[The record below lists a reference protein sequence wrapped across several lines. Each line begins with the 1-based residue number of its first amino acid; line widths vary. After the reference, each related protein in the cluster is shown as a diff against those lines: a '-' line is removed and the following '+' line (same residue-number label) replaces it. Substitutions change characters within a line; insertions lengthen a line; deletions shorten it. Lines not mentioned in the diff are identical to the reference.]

1 MHAFFRSAGA
11 VVMILVLLGG
21 VSALGYDR
29 WTSPIS
35 EGDRLVA
42 EGRHE
47 EALASYAEAE
57 ARFDKFPA
65 LKQFVPSEYSHVMA
79 NELWILYRL
88 GKYDELI
95 DRAARAPE
103 TAMPHFWVGCAFFE
117 KGKAEQKPEART
129 GWLSRS
135 EEELR
140 RAVEG
145 EPEDWDAKFDF
156 ELVTRLSAELKKQP
170 KTPPQQLMQLLRP
183 QPKPGAKPVKRVG

>member
-1 MHAFFRSAGA
+1 MKVIRFFGA
-11 VVMILVLLGG
+11 VLMGLVLLAGLA
-21 VSALGYDR
+21 ALAYTR
-29 WTSPIS
+29 WTRSVADA
-35 EGDRLVA
+35 DRALA
-42 EGRHE
+42 EGRLE
-47 EALASYAEAE
+47 EALAGYTDAE
-57 ARFDKFPA
+57 ARFDKYPA
-65 LKQFVPSEYSHVMA
+65 IKQLVPGDYGHVMA

-103 TAMPHFWVGCAFFE
+103 SAMPHFWAGCAFFE

-170 KTPPQQLMQLLRP
+170 KTPPTQLMQLLRP
-183 QPKPGAKPVKRVG
+183 QPKPGTKPVKRVG

>member
-1 MHAFFRSAGA
+1 M
-11 VVMILVLLGG
+11 VLVLLGG
-21 VSALGYDR
+21 VSALAYER
-29 WTSPIS
+29 WSRPIS
-35 EGDRLVA
+35 EGDQLVA
-42 EGRHE
+42 EGRLE
-47 EALASYAEAE
+47 EALASYGEAE
-57 ARFDKFPA
+57 ARFDRLPA
-65 LKQFVPSEYSHVMA
+65 VKQLVPSEYSHVMA
-79 NELWILYRL
+79 NQLWILYRM
-88 GKYDELI
+88 GKYDEAI
-95 DRAARAPE
+95 DRAAKAPE
-103 TAMPHFWVGCAFFE
+103 GAMPHFWAGCAFFE

-170 KTPPQQLMQLLRP
+170 KTPPTQLMQLLRP